1 MFTLLLEFFVLNAGG
16 FMAFLMYDPQTSAR
30 KRSMQVAALGAGYL
44 LFIGAFALAFDAW
57 WMLGAFAWL
66 IFGKLQAIWT
76 GAPPTERDQ
85 FHAGAGWALGVAV
98 FLGAVLLSVMVYP
111 LPPLGAGVEMRDAA
125 GFDAKGGVWEAEP
138 HRALAGGVLY
148 FTLMGLSRP
157 FLAWAQA
164 RPVRRQERNVH
175 PVTNRRLY
183 ISLGVF
189 VLLIVVMFVLQ
200 RNEEWWLAWLAGN

>member
-1 MFTLLLEFFVLNAGG
+1 VLTLLLEFFVLNAGG

-66 IFGKLQAIWT
+66 CFGKVQAIWT

-164 RPVRRQERNVH
+164 RPVRRLERNV
-175 PVTNRRLY
+175 PAVTNRRLY